1 MLKDKGAEV
10 LRNLRPNGGWVITDS
25 DFESIQW
32 VDCEP
37 ITKAEFDAEFEIVEQ
52 KFMEKIQEKAI
63 EKAALLSKLGIT
75 EDEAKLL
82 LS

>member
-10 LRNLRPNGGWVITDS
+10 LRNLRPNGGWVITNS
-25 DFESIQW
+25 DFDSIQW

-37 ITKAEFDAEFEIVEQ
+37 ITKAEFDAEIAIVEQ
-52 KFMEKIQEKAI
+52 KFAAKIQQQAA
-63 EKAALLSKLGIT
+63 EKAALLERLGIT
-75 EDEAKLL
+75 ADEAALL